1 MRRYLERI
9 SMRSLMIVSN
19 DVLRDAR
26 VQREGRSLVDAGHE
40 VEVIGWDR
48 KGTASKEEDISGIK
62 VTRMRNSRL
71 MKVAPSDLFRNPLWW
86 RMAYKEG
93 LKHEFDLVHSHD
105 LDTLQSG
112 VKLKKK
118 KGTPLI
124 FDAHEIFTY
133 MIEEDVSRIVKNY
146 SERMEQSL
154 LQDVDHIITVNEAL
168 RVYYQERFDGEITI
182 VMNCPEEVLADY
194 EPPTS
199 DVFTIS
205 YVGTLHKSRFISE
218 LVDVVGSMEDV
229 QLKIGGEKELY
240 DEIERKSAKYD
251 NVSFLGT
258 VPLKAVMPL
267 TKESHAIFCMFD
279 PSSRIN
285 QVGSPNKIFEAMA
298 MGKPSI
304 VTKGILSGD
313 IVEKERCGLAVEYS
327 EDSLREAIERL
338 RDDPKLSEELGRNG
352 LKAAQT
358 KYNWKVQE
366 KELLELISRI
376 EGSI

>member
-1 MRRYLERI
+1 
-9 SMRSLMIVSN
+9 MIVSN

-26 VQREGRSLVDAGHE
+26 VQREGRSLVNAGHD
-40 VEVIGWDR
+40 VDVIGWDR
-48 KGTASKEEDISGIK
+48 KGTASKEDDIGGIK

-93 LKHEFDLVHSHD
+93 LKHEFDYVHCHD

-112 VKLKKK
+112 VKLKRKK
-118 KGTPLI
+118 RTPLV

-146 SERMEQSL
+146 SERMEDSL
-154 LQDVDHIITVNEAL
+154 LQDVDHMVTVNEAL
-168 RVYYQERFDGEITI
+168 RDYYKERFDGDVVV
-182 VMNCPEEVLADY
+182 VMNCPEEILADY

-199 DVFTIS
+199 GVFTIS
-205 YVGTLHKSRFISE
+205 YVGTLHKSRFVSE
-218 LVDVVGSMEDV
+218 LVDVVGSVEGV

-240 DEIERKSAKYD
+240 DEIERKCAKYD

-285 QVGSPNKIFEAMA
+285 QVGTPNKIFEAMA

-327 EDSLREAIERL
+327 EDSLREAVEKL
-338 RDDPKLSEELGRNG
+338 RDDPKLTEELGRNG
-352 LKAAQT
+352 LKAAHT
-358 KYNWKVQE
+358 KYNWKAQE
-366 KELLELISRI
+366 TEFLGLMSKI
-376 EGSI
+376 EGNI

>member
-1 MRRYLERI
+1 
-9 SMRSLMIVSN
+9 MIVSN
-19 DVLRDAR
+19 DVSRDAR
-26 VQREGRSLVDAGHE
+26 VQREGRSLVRAGHS
-40 VEVIGWDR
+40 VEAIGWDR
-48 KGTASKEEDISGIK
+48 KGAAIEKEKIDGISI
-62 VTRMRNSRL
+62 TRMRNSRL
-71 MKVAPSDLFRNPLWW
+71 MRVAPSDLFRNPLWW
-86 RMAYKEG
+86 RMAYREG
-93 LKHEFDLVHSHD
+93 LKHEFDYVHSHD

-118 KGTPLI
+118 RQTPLV

-133 MIEEDVSRIVKNY
+133 MIEEDVSKIVGNY
-146 SERMEQSL
+146 SERMEKSL
-154 LQDVDHIITVNEAL
+154 LQDVDHIVTVNEAL
-168 RVYYQERFDGEITI
+168 REYYKERFDGDVTV
-182 VMNCPEEVLADY
+182 VMNCPEEVLAEY
-194 EPPTS
+194 EPPTA
-199 DVFTIS
+199 DVFTVL
-205 YVGTLHKSRFISE
+205 YVGTLHKSRFVSE
-218 LVDVVGSMEDV
+218 LVDVIGSMEGV

-240 DEIERKSAKYD
+240 DEIEKKSAEYD

-313 IVEKERCGLAVEYS
+313 IVEKEKCGLAVEYD
-327 EDSLREAIERL
+327 EQSLIEAIERL

-352 LKAAQT
+352 LKMAHE

-366 KELLELISRI
+366 KELLGLMTEIQ
-376 EGSI
+376 GSI

>member
-9 SMRSLMIVSN
+9 PMRSLMIVSN

-26 VQREGRSLVDAGHE
+26 VQREGRSLVSAGHS

-48 KGTASKEEDISGIK
+48 KGEASKQEDIGGIK

-71 MKVAPSDLFRNPLWW
+71 MRVAPSDLFRNPLWW

-93 LKHEFDLVHSHD
+93 LKHEFDLIHCHD

-112 VKLKKK
+112 VKLKRKK
-118 KGTPLI
+118 HTPLV

-133 MIEEDVSRIVKNY
+133 MIEEDVSKIVRNY
-146 SERMEQSL
+146 SERMENSL
-154 LQDVDHIITVNEAL
+154 LQDVDHIITVNDAL
-168 RVYYQERFDGEITI
+168 RDYYSERFEGDVAV
-182 VMNCPEEVLADY
+182 VMNCPEEVLAAY
-194 EPPTS
+194 EPPNS
-199 DVFTIS
+199 DVFTIL
-205 YVGTLHKSRFISE
+205 YVGTLHKSRFVSE
-218 LVDVVGSMEDV
+218 LVDVVGSIDGV

-240 DEIERKSAKYD
+240 SEIEKKSAEYD

-313 IVEKERCGLAVEYS
+313 IVEKEKCGLAVDYDER
-327 EDSLREAIERL
+327 SLKEAIERL

-358 KYNWKVQE
+358 RYNWKAQE
-366 KELLELISRI
+366 KELLGVMTKL